1 MFKNAQVG
9 DRVYD
14 YYLQEWGTI
23 KEITPSSEYPILVT
37 FDDNTEDNYTYEG
50 KRYSY
55 VASTLFWDV
64 PKPIV
69 PPKKPLP
76 KLEIDTKVLVWS
88 KDNPF
93 TISPTKYKRHFS
105 HFDEDGNMWC
115 FMGGSTSWSK
125 DNTINHKDDNTTV
138 CWKYWE
144 VVD

>member
-23 KEITPSSEYPILVT
+23 KEITPSSEFPILVT
-37 FDDNTEDNYTYEG
+37 FDDNIEDNYTYEG

-76 KLEIDTKVLVWS
+76 KLEKDTKVLVWMS
-88 KDNPF
+88 N
-93 TISPTKYKRHFS
+93 TGIKYKRYFS
-105 HFDEDGNMWC
+105 HFTDNNKIAC
-115 FMGGSTSWSK
+115 FKYGGTSWNK
-125 DNTINHKDDNTTV
+125 NDTLEWDN
-138 CWKYWE
+138 WE
-144 VVD
+144 IVE